1 MALSLQEE
9 QQPTVVASPEEVVGQ
24 QDVSAMSE
32 EEKSTQEFLE

>member
-9 QQPTVVASPEEVVGQ
+9 QQQPSVTNQEEAVGQ

-32 EEKSTQEFLE
+32 EEKSTLEFLE